1 VAAVSGESPKGM
13 VEAFKRTC
21 ISVLVGVIAL
31 YFAVALIRS
40 MWPTL
45 AIILGVVGLVA
56 LVVGGIV
63 IYRKMRA
70 GW

>member
-1 VAAVSGESPKGM
+1 MSGESPQGM
-13 VEAFKRTC
+13 IEAFKRTC

-31 YFAVALIRS
+31 YFAVALIQS

-45 AIILGVVGLVA
+45 AVILGVVGLIA

-63 IYRKMRA
+63 IWRKMRA